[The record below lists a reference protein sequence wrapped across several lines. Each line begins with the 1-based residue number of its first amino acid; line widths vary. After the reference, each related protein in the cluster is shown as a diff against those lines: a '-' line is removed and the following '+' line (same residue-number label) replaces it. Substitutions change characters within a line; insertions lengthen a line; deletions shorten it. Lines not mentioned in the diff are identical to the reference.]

1 MQINITVNL
10 TREEVLAAIT
20 EKIREESRYT
30 RWPVQP
36 GEALHLEEA
45 KDGYFVEWGEKPIE
59 PKPVEQL
66 PAVEDKPA
74 PPQALVEVIEAA
86 QVMVDRDDRRQP
98 GEPAMF

>member
-30 RWPVQP
+30 RWPVHP

-45 KDGYFVEWGEKPIE
+45 KDGYFVEWGEKPE
-59 PKPVEQL
+59 APVAQV
-66 PAVEDKPA
+66 PAVEAVDA
-74 PPQALVEVIEAA
+74 PTELEQIEIMAN
-86 QVMVDRDDRRQP
+86 VKRQSS
-98 GEPAMF
+98 EPAMF